1 MTTPPATTELSS
13 TGSTADAVLTITV
26 AADHIVFSGLTNVH
40 RYDTPTAGEIV
51 SYARNVLGENPAWAT
66 VHLVATEAMLGK
78 LIEAFG
84 DYEVELTCEISAD
97 GEDGAHGEDIEDSAA
112 RVSHASAL
120 PSSAG
125 TETHPATESW
135 EEIGHIPVRR
145 PVLEPRR
152 HERFGRSG
160 YMLIGTV
167 ALVIAVCA
175 VAIWFVTN
183 RGNSTDELAA
193 NSSDAAN
200 PVGDKA
206 PLPEESIG
214 SDLNEVPSESSE
226 TPPPPPAKVDK
237 VTLEQDGLSVELP
250 VGFHLEPDGDMWRAT
265 GPDPNFRL
273 QLAVDPLYGVEPEA
287 VIRQVKKDIEE
298 DPELRHIES
307 DDTSVRYEHDLPDG
321 SKAQWSTWTDRDV
334 QISIGCHTKT
344 MPTTVQLATCT
355 MANESARFSP
365 G

>member
-13 TGSTADAVLTITV
+13 TGSAADAVLTITV
-26 AADHIVFSGLTNVH
+26 AADHVVFSGLTNVH

-51 SYARNVLGENPAWAT
+51 SYARSVLGENPAWAT

-84 DYEVELTCEISAD
+84 DYEVELTCEISED
-97 GEDGAHGEDIEDSAA
+97 GEDSEDSEDNAA
-112 RVSHASAL
+112 RVSHAGAL
-120 PSSAG
+120 PSSAEI
-125 TETHPATESW
+125 ETHPATESW

-152 HERFGRSG
+152 NERFGRSG
-160 YMLIGTV
+160 YMLTGV
-167 ALVIAVCA
+167 VFLVVAVCA

-193 NSSDAAN
+193 NSSEAAN
-200 PVGDKA
+200 QVGDKA
-206 PLPEESIG
+206 PWPEESIG
-214 SDLNEVPSESSE
+214 SDLSEEPPESPE
-226 TPPPPPAKVDK
+226 TPAPAKVDK
-237 VTLEQDGLSVELP
+237 VRLEQDGLSVELP

-307 DDTSVRYEHDLPDG
+307 DDTTVRYEHDLPDG